1 MNTRTLSVLQCEPI
15 APAVPPRAAAGSSA
29 KRFAG
34 WVWLA
39 AVVALLGSN
48 ASWAQMQNQ
57 APQQAGS
64 EPDLRAIAF
73 KWAKAQAA
81 DAAPVGSKLRME
93 VSVGNLDSRL
103 RLAPCG
109 NIEPF
114 LPPGARLWGNS
125 RVGLRCVDGVSR
137 WNVSVPV
144 SVKAFG
150 QAWVVRGQ
158 VAQGAVLTE
167 ADVVSAEVDWAED
180 TSPVLMD
187 HTAWQGQTTTR
198 QLTTGMVI
206 RQGLVKP
213 SLVFQAGAQIRVVA
227 QGAGFEISSD
237 AQAMAA
243 GVVGQ
248 PTRVRMDNGR
258 ITSGVV
264 LDARTVKIDI

>member
-1 MNTRTLSVLQCEPI
+1 MTNYRKPQARNTSTLHKALCCAVAGAALWSGGPVFAQI
-15 APAVPPRAAAGSSA
+15 QMASANVQAASGGQAVPG
-29 KRFAG
+29 
-34 WVWLA
+34 
-39 AVVALLGSN
+39 
-48 ASWAQMQNQ
+48 
-57 APQQAGS
+57 
-64 EPDLRAIAF
+64 EPDLRAIAL
-73 KWAKAQAA
+73 KWAKSQAA
-81 DAAPVGSKLRME
+81 DAAPVGAKLRMD
-93 VSVGNLDSRL
+93 VTVGNLDSRL

-109 NIEPF
+109 NIEAYQPQ
-114 LPPGARLWGNS
+114 GARLWGNS
-125 RVGLRCVDGVSR
+125 RVGLRCTDGVTR

-144 SVKAFG
+144 SVKAYG

-180 TSPVLMD
+180 TSPVLID
-187 HTAWQGQTTTR
+187 HAAWQGQTATR

-213 SLVFQAGAQIRVVA
+213 SLVFQAGAQVRVVA

-243 GVVGQ
+243 GIIGQ
-248 PTRVRMDNGR
+248 STRVKMDNGR
-258 ITSGVV
+258 IATGVV